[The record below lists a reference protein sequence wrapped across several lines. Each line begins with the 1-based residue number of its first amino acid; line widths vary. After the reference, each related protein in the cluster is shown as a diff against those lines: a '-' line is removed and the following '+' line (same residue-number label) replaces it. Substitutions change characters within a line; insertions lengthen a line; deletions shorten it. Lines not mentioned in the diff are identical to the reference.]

1 MVPKC
6 IQRAVHMH
14 IQFTTRAWYTFYMK
28 LFAGIVVGLLLP
40 AVAFG
45 ATFAKE
51 TLFLSKN
58 TVAEGDTTL
67 VHAIVSNDANA
78 KFTGKL
84 EIKDEDTLVGSVPVS
99 LAIGEASVVSVS
111 WKPTAGSHTLVATLR
126 NSTGAVAAKESA
138 TFSIK
143 EKPGPLDAFVSS
155 STPGSS
161 VSSSAEIQ
169 KAIAN
174 ISPAVAKG
182 SAPVFSTIDSLREN
196 AAKVL
201 ESGSDWS
208 KKQIGASAIKN
219 QGAILGTETEKPA
232 SSKITSSLWT
242 MLATLLLY
250 VFSLLLYVV
259 STPGVF
265 YPLLAALFI
274 FILWKCWRRYRRRR

>member
-1 MVPKC
+1 
-6 IQRAVHMH
+6 
-14 IQFTTRAWYTFYMK
+14 MK

-40 AVAFG
+40 TVVFG

-58 TVAEGDTTL
+58 TVTEGETVL
-67 VHAIVSNDANA
+67 VHAIVSNDAVT
-78 KFTGKL
+78 KFTGTL
-84 EIKDEDTLVGSVPVS
+84 EIKDKETLIGNVPVS
-99 LAIGEASVVSVS
+99 LAVEEASVVSVS
-111 WKPTAGSHTLVATLR
+111 WKPSAGSHTLIATLR
-126 NSTGAVAAKESA
+126 DSAGAIAEKESA

-143 EKPGPLDAFVSS
+143 AKPAAVDAFAS
-155 STPGSS
+155 STPSPSVGSS
-161 VSSSAEIQ
+161 ADIQ
-169 KAIAN
+169 EAIARV
-174 ISPAVAKG
+174 SPTAAKG
-182 SAPVFSTIDSLREN
+182 SAPVFSTIDSLRES
-196 AAKVL
+196 AAEVL

-265 YPLLAALFI
+265 YPLLAALFL